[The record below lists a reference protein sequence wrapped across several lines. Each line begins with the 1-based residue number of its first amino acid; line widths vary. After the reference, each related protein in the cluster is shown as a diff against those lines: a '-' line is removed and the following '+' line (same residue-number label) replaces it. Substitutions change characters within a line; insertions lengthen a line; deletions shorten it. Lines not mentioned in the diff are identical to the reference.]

1 MATNTN
7 SNNDSNNDN
16 INDIEAPSETTPL
29 VSKAGESKDEPK
41 PLQDMKAESI
51 KERLV
56 AVAAVATGTCRNPT
70 NQPCGIDSTLLPLN
84 GLNLTGMDST

>member
-7 SNNDSNNDN
+7 SNNDSNDN
-16 INDIEAPSETTPL
+16 IIDIEAPSETTPL

-56 AVAAVATGTCRNPT
+56 AVAAVATGT
-70 NQPCGIDSTLLPLN
+70 
-84 GLNLTGMDST
+84 

>member
-56 AVAAVATGTCRNPT
+56 AVAAVATGTYRSNKPTMRN
-70 NQPCGIDSTLLPLN
+70 
-84 GLNLTGMDST
+84 